1 MSQTAFAP
9 GSAAPAADGGWGV
22 PGVGVVSES
31 SSGQGCGGSGS
42 GSGEPPS
49 GHPVCAAVLT
59 CLEAIEGVPGT
70 GVATLRPAEIRL
82 MLLAVV
88 QLIAGLFA
96 LKMRLLVVGHAQ
108 RIEDLTGATST
119 VAFVSH
125 LTRTRRATASMEMRL
140 AKDLD
145 RRYPLLADAL
155 ARGLMSPEH
164 VAVAVRALR
173 KLPRDLD
180 PAKLEAC
187 QRVLIDA
194 AQEMDPAQLRAVGR
208 KLWEV
213 IDPDGADAKA
223 GKDLEDEEELARA
236 KAFFQSW
243 RNGDGTTGFR
253 GKLPDVQAD
262 MLIKA
267 LQAFAAPRR
276 RSNPNIPTSQPDDVR
291 PEDADL
297 ASGPED
303 AGEDSAP
310 GDSCE
315 RSGPEDACGD
325 SGAAGTDAEG
335 DEPAES
341 IEDVVADE
349 SPEEQETGRTIPYPV
364 RLGHALMDLLERL
377 PSKFLPSSGGVSATV
392 MVTMTLAELEGRNG
406 VAMLDTGT
414 PISASQA
421 RRFAC
426 EAKLIPVVLDGESVP
441 LDLGRS
447 QRIYHEYQR
456 QAMAVRD
463 KKCVIEGC
471 DRPAAWCHAHHFE
484 EWEKGGPTDLASG
497 GLVCPYHHSLL
508 NSPKWRVEWV
518 NGKPRLRR
526 IYTA

>member
-1 MSQTAFAP
+1 MTETALRPETAEP
-9 GSAAPAADGGWGV
+9 TADGGWGV
-22 PGVGVVSES
+22 PGVGVTAEA
-31 SSGQGCGGSGS
+31 SGS
-42 GSGEPPS
+42 GSGRPPT

-59 CLEAIEGVPGT
+59 CLETLEGVREA
-70 GVATLRPAEIRL
+70 GVSTLRPTEIRL
-82 MLLAVV
+82 MLLAVM
-88 QLIAGLFA
+88 QLIATLFS
-96 LKMRLLVVGHAQ
+96 LKMRLLVASQTQ

-125 LTRTRRATASMEMRL
+125 LTQTRRATASMEMRL

-155 ARGLMSPEH
+155 ARGLLSPEH
-164 VAVAVRALR
+164 AQVAVVALR

-180 PAKLEAC
+180 QDKLEAC

-213 IDPDGADAKA
+213 IDPEGADAKA

-236 KAFFQSW
+236 KAYFQSW

-291 PEDADL
+291 PDDGSSDDTGADN
-297 ASGPED
+297 
-303 AGEDSAP
+303 
-310 GDSCE
+310 
-315 RSGPEDACGD
+315 
-325 SGAAGTDAEG
+325 
-335 DEPAES
+335 PAECA
-341 IEDVVADE
+341 EDVLADE

-377 PSKFLPSSGGVSATV
+377 PSKILPSSGGVSATV
-392 MVTMTLAELEGRNG
+392 MVMMTLDELEGRNG

-421 RRFAC
+421 RRLAC
-426 EAKLIPVVLDGESVP
+426 EAQVIPVVLDGEGVP

-447 QRIYHEYQR
+447 QRVYSDYQR
-456 QAMAVRD
+456 KAMAVRD

-484 EWEKGGPTDLASG
+484 EWAKGGPTDLASG

-508 NSPKWRVEWV
+508 HSPKWRVEWV
-518 NGKPRLRR
+518 HDKPRLRR
-526 IYTA
+526 VFAA